1 MIVFW
6 WGFNKVTAGHTTQ
19 GRDASVIAIEIFNGE
34 EGHSR
39 WVAVLLVFV
48 RADGG
53 DQTAFRA
60 KATTKNAA

>member
-1 MIVFW
+1 MFW

-53 DQTAFRA
+53 Y
-60 KATTKNAA
+60 